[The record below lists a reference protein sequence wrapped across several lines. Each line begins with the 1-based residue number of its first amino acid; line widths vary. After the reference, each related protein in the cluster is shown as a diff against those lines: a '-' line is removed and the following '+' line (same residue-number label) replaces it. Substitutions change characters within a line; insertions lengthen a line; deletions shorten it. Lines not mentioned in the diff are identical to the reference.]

1 MLLSWKS
8 GIFMKKVVVKKI
20 NKSDKPS
27 KELKKALKESKKIIK
42 EVKSNK
48 RKGYKNLE
56 DLFNSLE
63 S

>member
-1 MLLSWKS
+1 
-8 GIFMKKVVVKKI
+8 MKKVVVKKI
-20 NKSDKPS
+20 NKSNKPS

-42 EVKSNK
+42 KVKSNK
-48 RKGYKNLE
+48 REGYKTLE